1 MMTMLDAWL
10 VHAAGRAECTSV
22 LCNKFAAARDARGC
36 ATACFCA
43 PRVAAKRCA
52 CRTRACV
59 MMRRRALWGRRRAS
73 AMF

>member
-10 VHAAGRAECTSV
+10 VHTAGRAECTGV

-43 PRVAAKRCA
+43 PRVAAKQMRVPHS
-52 CRTRACV
+52 CV
-59 MMRRRALWGRRRAS
+59 CHDAAPRSVGP
-73 AMF
+73 

>member
-36 ATACFCA
+36 GLRGPPASVLHAL
-43 PRVAAKRCA
+43 
-52 CRTRACV
+52 
-59 MMRRRALWGRRRAS
+59 RRRDARAALVHVS
-73 AMF
+73 